1 MLRQD
6 PHQAEEAAISR
17 DAELAELRSRL
28 DDLEQLQRQQQRLI
42 EMKDADLAAAQQRL
56 DAAQASPGAPWSWL
70 WLTPALLVV
79 GALAFLL
86 GRRGRRA
93 AAARTTLSA
102 VDGSPAAAQA
112 ADVVPAFAR
121 SAPPAAAPVAAPIVP
136 PTGGPTWHVGDAPPA
151 PDTAPA
157 PAPAPVQTPVE
168 LDRGD
173 AVEPPPGI
181 ERLELARA
189 YIDLGDVD
197 TARGLLQDVA
207 DGGDPVAAAE
217 AVRLLRTLG

>member
-1 MLRQD
+1 V
-6 PHQAEEAAISR
+6 P
-17 DAELAELRSRL
+17 
-28 DDLEQLQRQQQRLI
+28 
-42 EMKDADLAAAQQRL
+42 
-56 DAAQASPGAPWSWL
+56 
-70 WLTPALLVV
+70 
-79 GALAFLL
+79 
-86 GRRGRRA
+86 
-93 AAARTTLSA
+93 TT
-102 VDGSPAAAQA
+102 GE
-112 ADVVPAFAR
+112 
-121 SAPPAAAPVAAPIVP
+121 
-136 PTGGPTWHVGDAPPA
+136 PTWHVGDTPPA
-151 PDTAPA
+151 SDVASAAAP

-173 AVEPPPGI
+173 AVEPPAGI